1 MVDYTNTSALFF
13 PEDSNVGIDVNTVDN
28 GISPLFSRLMA
39 ATSSALDILPMAA
52 ILPAA
57 NYSLQF
63 SGPSLSCPIA
73 PANIT
78 TVINRVAN
86 YTSAITGTWAIS
98 FLAFARQDQMLYDS
112 GVNYKSYSDFVNTCI
127 GANSSIDGGQFYCD
141 GIAAMFQNYSGSS
154 PYIWV
159 KSDAEYYS
167 CELKDTLFNV
177 TFNATGNIQT
187 INHPYD
193 FQITDRPLQSGY
205 YVHGQVM
212 SNWLSG
218 VVWGMFQGMASA
230 RTRLLQTSLYA
241 ALKTNGGTDAN
252 ASGIAEAAIP
262 AAEKA
267 LTRGLTMGQLI
278 EELSR
283 NLTLSYFSSDSTW
296 LPGGVKTTVNVA
308 RTPNIYNY
316 NSTNLFLAYGLAVGI
331 TILSF
336 AIGMRALIVNGVSHE
351 TSFSSIMCSTRNE
364 TLDHIT
370 AGSSLATVPLS
381 KEVEKTKLRFGLLNG
396 NGESQGLVKRVG
408 FGVSNEVE
416 TLKKGA
422 SCY

>member
-1 MVDYTNTSALFF
+1 M
-13 PEDSNVGIDVNTVDN
+13 
-28 GISPLFSRLMA
+28 
-39 ATSSALDILPMAA
+39 
-52 ILPAA
+52 
-57 NYSLQF
+57 
-63 SGPSLSCPIA
+63 
-73 PANIT
+73 
-78 TVINRVAN
+78 
-86 YTSAITGTWAIS
+86 
-98 FLAFARQDQMLYDS
+98 
-112 GVNYKSYSDFVNTCI
+112 
-127 GANSSIDGGQFYCD
+127 
-141 GIAAMFQNYSGSS
+141 AAMFQNYPGSS

-193 FQITDRPLQSGY
+193 FQITDRPLENGY

-241 ALKTNGGTDAN
+241 ALKTNGGIEAN

-262 AAEKA
+262 VTEKA

-296 LPGGVKTTVNVA
+296 LPGGINTTVNVA

-316 NSTNLFLAYGLAVGI
+316 NSTNLVWTYGLAVGV
-331 TILSF
+331 TIMSF
-336 AIGMRALIVNGVSHE
+336 AIGMRALNVNGVSHE

-370 AGSSLATVPLS
+370 TGSSLAAVPPS
-381 KEVEKTKLRFGLLNG
+381 EKVEETKLRFGLLNR
-396 NGESQGLVKRVG
+396 NGETQGLIKRVG
-408 FGVSNEVE
+408 FGVTNEVE